1 MNKVTID
8 QDNIKG
14 FFSPVGPLHSHHE
27 KYTWP
32 YDYVDRKSNT
42 LLVTIGDSWTWGS
55 GIDSVDNDALDFSK
69 EEDKFRVEH
78 LYGNLVAKDKNY
90 NWLNL
95 GFYSAGNQWM
105 ANKVFEL
112 RALSPLL
119 QFKEIIVMV
128 NLTSTGRWFN
138 TWQDSLTDYK
148 KYFQFN
154 KMLEPMDFE
163 NFFIDL
169 NRKVLKDIKLLTNSA
184 DNIRLLVG
192 TNAIDHFGFDVL
204 TDQDIIPLPWY
215 KLLSG
220 TDLGGVFVDME
231 SIKYLPNVE
240 NVLYNSDQKL
250 AFQKW
255 MMDKI
260 SQAERQNIMLNT
272 MNHVAQDKVHPNYNG
287 HKLWADYIL
296 KEIL

>member
-1 MNKVTID
+1 MKKIKLD
-8 QDNIKG
+8 QDNFKH

-27 KYTWP
+27 EHVWP
-32 YDYVDRKSNT
+32 YDYVDRSSDT
-42 LLVTIGDSWTWGS
+42 LLVTIGDSWTWGA
-55 GIDSVDNDALDFSK
+55 GIDSVHNDALDFSK
-69 EEDKFRVEH
+69 EEDKSRVEH

-119 QFKEIIVMV
+119 EFKEIIVMV

-148 KYFQFN
+148 KYFQSN
-154 KMLEPMDFE
+154 KMSEPMDFE

-169 NRKVLKDIKLLTNSA
+169 NRKVLQDIKLLTISA

-215 KLLSG
+215 SLLSK

-240 NVLYNSDQKL
+240 NVLCNSDQKL

-272 MNHVAQDKVHPNYNG
+272 MDHVAEDKVHPDHNG
-287 HKLWADYIL
+287 HRLWADYIL
-296 KEIL
+296 KEVL